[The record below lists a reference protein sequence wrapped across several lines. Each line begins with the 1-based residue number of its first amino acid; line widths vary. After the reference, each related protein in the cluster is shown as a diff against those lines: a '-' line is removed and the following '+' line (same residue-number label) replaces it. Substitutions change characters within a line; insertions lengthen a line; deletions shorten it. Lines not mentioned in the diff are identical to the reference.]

1 MKALVTGG
9 AGFIGSGLCEALI
22 AAGWEARAFDNFTVG
37 SRKNISPLL
46 HGPGKSRFDIVSGD
60 CTRPA
65 QIREAARD
73 CDILFHLAANPE
85 VRMELNNPKQC
96 YRQNVYATYCVLEA
110 FRTSKASTIVFA
122 STSTIYGLFI
132 RYAAAVGIPEE
143 RRHPHVLRH
152 SIATHLLDAG
162 WDIADVQDWI
172 GPWCDSDRDRHS
184 TTSYHVK
191 LCENG

>member
-9 AGFIGSGLCEALI
+9 AGFIGSSLCEALI

-46 HGPGKSRFDIVSGD
+46 HGTGKRRFDIVSGD

-65 QIREAARD
+65 QIRKAARD

-122 STSTIYGLFI
+122 STSTIYGRAKTLPT
-132 RYAAAVGIPEE
+132 PEE
-143 RRHPHVLRH
+143 YAPLEPISLYGASKLAGEAMISAYCH
-152 SIATHLLDAG
+152 SFNRQGI
-162 WDIADVQDWI
+162 VQI
-172 GPWCDSDRDRHS
+172 GRASCRERV
-184 TTSYHVK
+184 Y
-191 LCENG
+191 